1 MVFGLTAAAC
11 ALGHPTGHEVVDRS
25 TPVICEK
32 AKQCAGDAKF
42 SRTYGSVDDCVAKTK
57 AGVEAQRSDLDKH
70 SVCSDTEVDK
80 CLDDLRA
87 APCPAQPAGGVALP
101 AAPCDC

>member
-57 AGVEAQRSDLDKH
+57 AGVEAQRSDLDVVSAAKRL
-70 SVCSDTEVDK
+70 DVDRATASK
-80 CLDDLRA
+80 QLDRYLERF
-87 APCPAQPAGGVALP
+87 GGR
-101 AAPCDC
+101 